1 MCGINGLFAFHP
13 AANPASQDELLATRD
28 AMAKR
33 GPDGA
38 GSWWT
43 EDRRVGFGHRRLAII
58 DLSEAGAQ
66 PMLSEDGMLAITY
79 NGEIYNHAELRA
91 DLERQGRVFR
101 SHCDTEVLLHLYAVK
116 GEAMLD
122 DLRGMFAFAIWDE
135 RREGMFLAR
144 DPYGIKPLYTANDGW
159 NFRFAS
165 QVKALLAG
173 GGVSRDP
180 EPAGIVG
187 FHLLGCVPEPFTLY
201 RDIRALPAGHCQWV
215 DHAGAR
221 LPRRYASLAKALAG
235 QTGQVGPEE
244 ARKQLAAGL
253 RDSVRAHMVADV
265 EVGLFLSAGVD
276 SGALLGLMAD
286 VSVDR
291 VTALTLTF
299 DEFAGTP
306 DDEAPLAGRIA
317 EAYGAR
323 HLRCHIDQ
331 QEFVGLLP
339 QILDDM
345 DQPSIDGINTWLV
358 SRAARQA
365 GLKVALSGL
374 GGDELLG
381 GYPSFGDI
389 PRWVGT
395 MGLASRIPGLGV
407 LVRQLMVLTQAA
419 RGTPKLAGML
429 EYGGTYPG
437 AYLLRRGLY
446 LPFELDDVLDPA
458 VVRDGLHRLRL
469 LDRLAEEMSPDPGL
483 PTLRVSAL
491 ESAIYMRN
499 QLLRDADWA
508 GMAHGVEIRTPLV
521 DWRLLRDVAGCLP
534 ALAGTGKPALA
545 AAPSH
550 PLLREVVDRPK
561 TGFLIPTKRWLAQES
576 GMAGVART
584 QGAVSRHWAVE
595 VFGRAGLAHGQPVAA

>member
-1 MCGINGLFAFHP
+1 ML
-13 AANPASQDELLATRD
+13 SD
-28 AMAKR
+28 
-33 GPDGA
+33 DGA
-38 GSWWT
+38 
-43 EDRRVGFGHRRLAII
+43 
-58 DLSEAGAQ
+58 
-66 PMLSEDGMLAITY
+66 LAITY

-91 DLERQGRVFR
+91 DLERQGKVFR

-122 DLRGMFAFAIWDE
+122 DLRGMFAFAIWDA

-144 DPYGIKPLYTANDGW
+144 DPYGIKPLYTAHDGW
-159 NFRFAS
+159 TYRFAS

-173 GGVSRDP
+173 GGVSRDH

-187 FHLLGCVPEPFTLY
+187 FHLIGCVPEPFTLY

-215 DHAGAR
+215 DQAGPR

-235 QTGQVGPEE
+235 QTGHSGREA

-286 VSVDR
+286 VGGGR
-291 VTALTLTF
+291 ITALTLTF

-323 HLRCHIDQ
+323 HLRCRIGHE
-331 QEFVGLLP
+331 EFAGLLP

-381 GYPSFGDI
+381 GYPSFRDI
-389 PRWVGT
+389 PRWVGA
-395 MGLASRIPGLGV
+395 MGLASRVPGLGV
-407 LVRQLMVLTQAA
+407 LVRQAMGFLPAA
-419 RGTPKLAGML
+419 RRTPKLAGML
-429 EYGGTYPG
+429 EYGGSYPG
-437 AYLLRRGLY
+437 AYLLRRGIY
-446 LPFELDDVLDPA
+446 LPFELDQVLDP
-458 VVRDGLHRLRL
+458 VLVRDGLRRLRL
-469 LDRLAEEMSPDPGL
+469 LDRFSEEMSPDPGL

-491 ESAIYMRN
+491 ESAVYMRN

-521 DWRLLRDVAGCLP
+521 DWKLLRDVAGCLP
-534 ALAGTGKPALA
+534 ALAGAGKSALA
-545 AAPSH
+545 AAPSR
-550 PLLREVVDRPK
+550 PLQGEVVDRPK
-561 TGFLIPTKRWLAQES
+561 TGFLIPTKRWLAQEAAMP
-576 GMAGVART
+576 GAVRT
-584 QGAVSRHWAVE
+584 QGAVSRRWAIE
-595 VFGRAGLAHGQPVAA
+595 VFGRVGPGANCAVAA